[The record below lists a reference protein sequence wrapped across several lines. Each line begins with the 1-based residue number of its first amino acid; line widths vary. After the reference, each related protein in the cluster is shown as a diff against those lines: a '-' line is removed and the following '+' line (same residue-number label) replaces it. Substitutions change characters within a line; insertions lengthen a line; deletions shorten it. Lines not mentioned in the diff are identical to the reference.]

1 MWVVYANDHTEL
13 ISVLPAPGAPSYLL
27 AETSDDVCT
36 SMSASTDT
44 HVRAAIT
51 VPFLF
56 LSQIKKV
63 A

>member
-13 ISVLPAPGAPSYLL
+13 ISILPAPGAPSYLL
-27 AETSDDVCT
+27 ADACDDVCT
-36 SMSASTDT
+36 SMSASTDA
-44 HVRAAIT
+44 RAAIT

-63 A
+63 AY